1 MSNWKWRIGTSEAR
15 SVLPICP
22 LCWIYQ
28 IWRYYRGR
36 VRKNAKGSLARPRAV
51 TGLTAGARLQPVGQ
65 QWKESTLLPPPFS
78 LLPYSPA
85 FTPSKTVNTPSP
97 LSSTSL
103 SPMEIWRFNQGKV
116 SWLEAKGSSKAPL
129 HIPLQ
134 VIWIQLE
141 FFSPKVFKSSFCPI
155 SLHGAKIWIS
165 FGRTSSEI
173 T

>member
-1 MSNWKWRIGTSEAR
+1 MPSLLNLSNST
-15 SVLPICP
+15 VLPRTGQKKMLRAHWPDQGRSPVWP
-22 LCWIYQ
+22 LAPDFNPWANSE
-28 IWRYYRGR
+28 
-36 VRKNAKGSLARPRAV
+36 KNQLFY
-51 TGLTAGARLQPVGQ
+51 
-65 QWKESTLLPPPFS
+65 LLPS
-78 LLPYSPA
+78 LSSLIHQHSP
-85 FTPSKTVNTPSP
+85 PSKTVNTPSP

-103 SPMEIWRFNQGKV
+103 SPMEIWRFNQGKG
-116 SWLEAKGSSKAPL
+116 SRLEAKGSSKAPL